1 MADELIYLFTG
12 TSEIFIKNRIDRI
25 IQSYSKY
32 KISITKYDMEITSL
46 SHVLT
51 DAITIPMLEDYKFI
65 ILRHPKFLSSTKTD
79 MTPEV
84 KEFIKYLKKPVES
97 TVLMIDATN
106 INIPSNNEIYKALK
120 NFAMIIN
127 YSESEEIEVRGW
139 VVRTL
144 ATHNIEI
151 KDDALVLFMEYL
163 NNDQVRMGTELN
175 KLISYL
181 GAGGVVTVSVIKE
194 MVSKDSSKLIY
205 SLVNAIVAQDN
216 NLINN
221 LYQELSS
228 NTKDITGIISIVT
241 NTFKELFTTLKLL
254 QSGYTQSDIAKFYG
268 ISTNFAYYKVKDA
281 KTFKITDLEKQ
292 VRKLAE
298 LDYLIKSGQIDK
310 NLGFELF
317 LIK

>member
-1 MADELIYLFTG
+1 MAEELIYLFTG
-12 TSEIFIKNRIDRI
+12 SSEIFIKNRMDRI

-32 KISITKYDMEITSL
+32 KVSVTKYDMETTSL

-51 DAITIPMLEDYKFI
+51 DAITIPMLDDYKI
-65 ILRHPKFLSSTKTD
+65 LILRHPKFLASAKLET
-79 MTPEV
+79 TPEV
-84 KEFIKYLKKPVES
+84 KEFIKYLKKPID
-97 TVLMIDATN
+97 TTILMIDATN
-106 INIPSNNEIYKALK
+106 INIANNNEIYKALK

-144 ATHNIEI
+144 AAHNIEI

-163 NNDQVRMGTELN
+163 NDDQIRMETELN

-181 GAGGVVTVSVIKE
+181 GNGGIVTIEVIKA
-194 MVSKDSSKLIY
+194 MISKDPTKVVY
-205 SLVNAIVAQDN
+205 SLINAIINQDM

-221 LYQELSS
+221 LYQEIAN
-228 NTKDITGIISIVT
+228 NTKDITGIISLVT
-241 NTFKELFTTLKLL
+241 NNFKELFTTLKLL
-254 QSGYTQSDIAKFYG
+254 QAGYTQSDIAKFYG

-281 KTFKITDLEKQ
+281 KMFKLQDLERQ
-292 VRKLAE
+292 VLKLAE

>member
-1 MADELIYLFTG
+1 MAEELIYLFTG

-32 KISITKYDMEITSL
+32 KVAISKYDMESTSL
-46 SHVLT
+46 SHVLS
-51 DAITIPMLEDYKFI
+51 DAITIPLLEDYKII
-65 ILRHPKFLSSTKTD
+65 ILRHPKFLSTNKLEN
-79 MTPEV
+79 TPDV
-84 KEFIKYLKKPVES
+84 KAFIKYLKNPVDT

-106 INIPSNNEIYKALK
+106 INIQNNDIYKALK

-127 YSESEEIEVRGW
+127 YSDSEEIEVRGW

-144 ATHNIEI
+144 AAHNIEI

-163 NNDQVRMGTELN
+163 NDDQVRMGTELN

-181 GAGGVVTVSVIKE
+181 GEGGIVTVEVIKE
-194 MVSKDSSKLIY
+194 MISKDPSKQIFSLI
-205 SLVNAIVAQDN
+205 NAIIIQDYG
-216 NLINN
+216 LINN

-228 NTKDITGIISIVT
+228 NTKDITGIISLVT
-241 NTFKELFTTLKLL
+241 NTFKELYTTLKLL
-254 QSGYTQSDIAKFYG
+254 QAGYTQSDIAKFYG
-268 ISTNFAYYKVKDA
+268 ISNNYAYYKVKDA
-281 KTFKITDLEKQ
+281 KTFKISDLEKQ
-292 VRKLAE
+292 VTRLAD

-310 NLGFELF
+310 SLGFELF

>member
-1 MADELIYLFTG
+1 
-12 TSEIFIKNRIDRI
+12 
-25 IQSYSKY
+25 
-32 KISITKYDMEITSL
+32 
-46 SHVLT
+46 
-51 DAITIPMLEDYKFI
+51 
-65 ILRHPKFLSSTKTD
+65 

-84 KEFIKYLKKPVES
+84 KEFLKYLKKPVE
-97 TVLMIDATN
+97 TTILMIDATN
-106 INIPSNNEIYKALK
+106 INIQANNEIYKALK

-144 ATHNIEI
+144 ATNNIEI

-163 NNDQVRMGTELN
+163 NNDQIRMGTELN
-175 KLISYL
+175 KLIAYL
-181 GAGGVVTVSVIKE
+181 GDGGVVTTEIIKE
-194 MVSKDSSKLIY
+194 MISKDPSKLIY
-205 SLVNAIVAQDN
+205 SLVNAIVTQDN
-216 NLINN
+216 NAINN
-221 LYQELSS
+221 IYQELSS

-254 QSGYTQSDIAKFYG
+254 QNGYTQSDIAKFYG

-281 KTFKITDLEKQ
+281 KTFKISDLEKQ
-292 VRKLAE
+292 VKKLAE

>member
-1 MADELIYLFTG
+1 MAEELIYLFTG

-32 KISITKYDMEITSL
+32 KVAISKYDMESTSL
-46 SHVLT
+46 SHVLS
-51 DAITIPMLEDYKFI
+51 DAITIPLLEDYKII
-65 ILRHPKFLSSTKTD
+65 ILRHPKFLSTNKLEN
-79 MTPEV
+79 TPDV
-84 KEFIKYLKKPVES
+84 KAFIKYLKNPVDT

-106 INIPSNNEIYKALK
+106 INIQNNDIYKALK

-127 YSESEEIEVRGW
+127 YSDSEEIEVRGW

-144 ATHNIEI
+144 AAHNIEI

-163 NNDQVRMGTELN
+163 NDDQVRMGTELN

-181 GAGGVVTVSVIKE
+181 GEGGIVTVEVIKE
-194 MVSKDSSKLIY
+194 MISKDPSKQIFSLI
-205 SLVNAIVAQDN
+205 NAIIIQDYE
-216 NLINN
+216 LINN

-228 NTKDITGIISIVT
+228 NTKDITGIISLVT
-241 NTFKELFTTLKLL
+241 NTFKELYTTLKLL
-254 QSGYTQSDIAKFYG
+254 QAGYTQSDIAKFYG
-268 ISTNFAYYKVKDA
+268 ISNNYAYYKVKDA
-281 KTFKITDLEKQ
+281 KTFKISDLEKQ
-292 VRKLAE
+292 VTRLAD

-310 NLGFELF
+310 SLGFELF